1 MNYAICE
8 CEKVSETLETIA
20 SWMKEE
26 DKDIS
31 PENRKKL
38 NNLSDKII
46 ECSHEFNQIV
56 EDHYKDE
63 DDES

>member
-8 CEKVSETLETIA
+8 CEKVSEMFETVA

-46 ECSHEFNQIV
+46 ECSHEFNQII

-63 DDES
+63 GDES

>member
-8 CEKVSETLETIA
+8 CEKVSGMLETIA

-26 DKDIS
+26 DKSIS

-46 ECSHEFNQIV
+46 ECSHEFNQII